1 MQQQTKKS
9 ERSEFYFSIF
19 EITWLPWEND
29 VTTLSTRHYF
39 VPHVSIPL
47 QAVYSV
53 LENSAF
59 SALSLEMTR
68 FLYRKID
75 HYYEL
80 KRVNGEMGHFT
91 TVAVVRFS
99 PSGRLYIINLTCMR
113 VFQ

>member
-9 ERSEFYFSIF
+9 ERLELYFSIF

-68 FLYRKID
+68 FLYKTID

-80 KRVNGEMGHFT
+80 NGEMGHFT
-91 TVAVVRFS
+91 TVAIVRFS
-99 PSGRLYIINLTCMR
+99 LPLAAYI
-113 VFQ
+113 